1 MRLGRLVGVVI
12 VLVGAVAFAQDE
24 WWDAE
29 PVVITPDVENGG
41 VLFDASGTKKLFPS
55 PTEPRTFETQ
65 DDFVAFLKDQ
75 LQAEIVEA
83 EGKEVGIQVKASMVG
98 DAYRLTEMGEVTRI
112 GCDIVGEFLAGEFGY
127 IKVAGE
133 QVFIERK
140 PCWEDAVEYLASARG
155 TKVVLA
161 GAGGGC
167 SSGGYCVANAT
178 WIGSFPFIYRALG
191 STTFQSRSRL
201 TCRAR
206 PNLPAIPWLME
217 CTGLPTT
224 PNRLDV
230 AAGLLGSG
238 TFANMVIAPPRTKS
252 VMNDVRVDTEF
263 VEYHFPSLSGGI
275 VWNSAGVCGA
285 SVGTLFVVPLQRSD
299 FATSNEPSTV
309 PNGVCAANGF

>member
-1 MRLGRLVGVVI
+1 MRYELSLFIKTREVRDAVGRLVGVVI

-29 PVVITPDVENGG
+29 PVVVTPDVENGG

-140 PCWEDAVEYLASARG
+140 PCWEDATEYLTGVRRG
-155 TKVVLA
+155 NVALV
-161 GAGGGC
+161 GGGGGC
-167 SSGGYCVANAT
+167 STGGYCIANAT
-178 WIGSFPFIYRALG
+178 WSSRAFAWYQGWGS
-191 STTFQSRSRL
+191 STFQSRSQI

-224 PNRLDV
+224 PNSLSAT
-230 AAGLLGSG
+230 AALLGPAGPQS
-238 TFANMVIAPPRTKS
+238 FS
-252 VMNDVRVDTEF
+252 VVARQRVLASNVLRVDAEL
-263 VEYHFPSLSGGI
+263 VEWKWPWQPGGL
-275 VWNSAGVCGA
+275 VWNSTGVCGVSSGVLSA
-285 SVGTLFVVPLQRSD
+285 PLDSRS
-299 FATSNEPSTV
+299 A
-309 PNGVCAANGF
+309 

>member
-1 MRLGRLVGVVI
+1 MQLARLVGAVV
-12 VLVGAVAFAQDE
+12 VLFGAVAFAADE

-29 PVVITPDVENGG
+29 PVVITPDLENGG

-75 LQAEIVEA
+75 LQAEVVEENGEA
-83 EGKEVGIQVKASMVG
+83 VGIQVRASMAG

-191 STTFQSRSRL
+191 STTFQARSRL

-224 PNRLDV
+224 PNVLAV
-230 AAGLLGSG
+230 AAGLLGAPG
-238 TFANMVIAPPRTKS
+238 TFGNTVVDRRAPTPIPNALRA
-252 VMNDVRVDTEF
+252 DTEF
-263 VEYHFPSLSGGI
+263 WEWHFPGLSGGM
-275 VWNSAGVCGA
+275 VWNSAGVCGV
-285 SVGTLFVVPLQRSD
+285 SVGRLLVPIPERAI
-299 FATSNEPSTV
+299 ATSNEPTSIGA
-309 PNGVCAANGF
+309 GVCTSNGF